1 MRARRWLENA
11 LLLAGLLALDVW
23 IWSHAGAVIC
33 QSWQN
38 REFEREVQQTGTGT
52 DRAGESSGSPDVG
65 KTGGPVGRLT
75 IPPLRPPAIVRQV
88 ARAGY
93 LPPPPRHNPNT
104 ALPGPPGNLRVS
116 RPPG

>member
-1 MRARRWLENA
+1 MRARRRLENA

-23 IWSHAGAVIC
+23 IWSHAGAVIY

-75 IPPLRPPAIVRQV
+75 IPRLRLRAIVREGV
-88 ARAGY
+88 GEDTLTLALG
-93 LPPPPRHNPNT
+93 HIPNT
-104 ALPGPPGNLRVS
+104 ALPGQPGNV
-116 RPPG
+116 GV